1 MLRYVQLIIGNASRV
16 LQYFCTCTCTG
27 RTMTSCDSCFTERRK
42 HKKPRASTAKSTVS
56 FADQVYPGKGRQK
69 QHAPEC
75 TQSESDLQR
84 PPHTDVKFKGK
95 HRVQAPVDMR
105 TEIGSRTEDYDG
117 SDYDDDFDDDLGNNL
132 LSTRQID
139 NLKIIANTP
148 RSVCSAPA
156 PCVLNTSIK
165 HLC

>member
-117 SDYDDDFDDDLGNNL
+117 SDYDDDFDDDLGNIL
-132 LSTRQID
+132 LTTRQI
-139 NLKIIANTP
+139 L
-148 RSVCSAPA
+148 
-156 PCVLNTSIK
+156 
-165 HLC
+165 